1 MTPDPKPQHKPK
13 QQALGRKV
21 SKGVSVM
28 VVSTFIIKTLSF
40 IATFVLGLLLNES
53 DYAVYGIAM
62 GIATF
67 AQVLRD
73 GGMRQILIQKQAH
86 RYQKLSG
93 PVFWLSGAFN
103 GGAGIL
109 LALAAYPLAA
119 VYKEPELGPVLIATA
134 ASIFFSTSLG
144 IYRAKMAVDLN
155 YRRLAEARTLSS
167 AVRYVS
173 MIGFAAMGLGP
184 LAFTLPLVICVIA
197 EGAFGYWVTREKP
210 WTRAPRFRLW
220 PALWAKSKWLI
231 FGTFAMSTLRQGDY
245 LVLGWLKIF
254 GLISVTAVGQYV
266 FAYQIAVQINVLV
279 VGNLHAVLFPALSKL
294 TNEPERHR
302 RAVLRAI
309 RVMMLFGS
317 GFGLVLACTF
327 EPLQVLLW
335 GSKWAPATEAV
346 VWMAVF
352 FPLRLLTGVLNSAQ
366 LSKGRFREWF
376 WLTIVQGGGMMLAAA
391 LAGLAANRFIGTLL
405 AFSFEHAL
413 GVRLSLPVL
422 PDNSSGIISLVIGVY
437 FALGIAPTVVWGFK
451 RMGIPFGQTVRAILP
466 TWIVACIAAGVTMF
480 LVQFAPLPMHASPR
494 VVALIDYCI
503 RFALFGGLYV
513 VLLRAVQ
520 PHALIETIDVIPKKY
535 SKRVNRVLFL
545 HRIRPIKP
553 AA

>member
-1 MTPDPKPQHKPK
+1 MTHEPTPHHKPK

-28 VVSTFIIKTLSF
+28 VLSTFIIKTLSF
-40 IATFVLGLLLNES
+40 VATFVLGLLLDEA

-86 RYQKLSG
+86 RYGKLSG

-103 GGAGIL
+103 GTAGIL
-109 LALAAYPLAA
+109 LGAAAFPLAA
-119 VYKEPELGPVLIATA
+119 LYNEPELGPVLLATA

-173 MIGFAAMGLGP
+173 MIGFAALGFGP
-184 LAFTLPLVICVIA
+184 LAFTLPLVICVLA
-197 EGAFGYWVTREKP
+197 EGAFGFYVTREKP
-210 WTRAPRFRLW
+210 WTRPPRFRLW

-245 LVLGWLKIF
+245 LVLGWLKIL

-279 VGNLHAVLFPALSKL
+279 VGNLQAVLFPALSKL
-294 TNEPERHR
+294 TNEHERHR

-317 GFGLVLACTF
+317 GFGLILACTF
-327 EPLQVLLW
+327 EPLQVILW
-335 GSKWAPATEAV
+335 GDKWAPATEAV

-376 WLTIVQGGGMMLAAA
+376 WLTLVQGTGMMVAAA

-413 GVRLSLPVL
+413 GIRLVLPAL

-437 FALGIAPTVVWGFK
+437 FAIGIAPTVVWGFK
-451 RMGIPFGQTVRAILP
+451 RMGIPFRQTVRAILP
-466 TWIVACIAAGVTMF
+466 TWIVACIAAAVTMY
-480 LVQFAPLPMHASPR
+480 LVRFVPLPTDAPLR

-503 RFALFGGLYV
+503 RFVLFGGLYV

-520 PHALIETIDVIPKKY
+520 PHALAETIDVIPKKY
-535 SKRVNRVLFL
+535 SKRVNRLLFL
-545 HRIRPIKP
+545 HRAQPDKP

>member
-1 MTPDPKPQHKPK
+1 MTPDPKPQNQPK

-28 VVSTFIIKTLSF
+28 VLSTFIIKTLSF
-40 IATFVLGLLLNES
+40 ISTFVLGLLLDKA

-86 RYQKLSG
+86 RYAKLSG

-103 GGAGIL
+103 GTAGIL
-109 LALAAYPLAA
+109 LGLAAYPLAA
-119 VYKEPELGPVLIATA
+119 LYKEPELGPVLLATA

-167 AVRYVS
+167 AVRYTS
-173 MIGFAAMGLGP
+173 MILFALLGFGP

-197 EGAFGYWVTREKP
+197 EGAFGFYVTREKP
-210 WTRAPRFRLW
+210 WTRPPRFRLW
-220 PALWAKSKWLI
+220 PALWSKSKWLI

-245 LVLGWLKIF
+245 LVLGWLKVL
-254 GLISVTAVGQYV
+254 GVVSISAVGFYV

-279 VGNLHAVLFPALSKL
+279 IGNLHAVLFPALSKL
-294 TNEPERHR
+294 HNEPERHK

-317 GFGLVLACTF
+317 GFGLILACTF
-327 EPLQVLLW
+327 EPLQVILW
-335 GSKWAPATEAV
+335 GDKWAPATEAV

-376 WLTIVQGGGMMLAAA
+376 WLTLVQGAGMMLAAA
-391 LAGLAANRFIGTLL
+391 VAGVAANPLIGSITAMGIESLLGLRLTL
-405 AFSFEHAL
+405 
-413 GVRLSLPVL
+413 PIL
-422 PDNSSGIISLVIGVY
+422 PDNSSGIISLVIGIY
-437 FALGIAPTVVWGFK
+437 FAVGVAPTVLWGFK
-451 RMGIPFGQTVRAILP
+451 RMGIRLRDTARAVLP
-466 TWIVACIAAGVTMF
+466 TWLVACAAAAATLIVIQWIPLPVNAHPRVIAAVDY
-480 LVQFAPLPMHASPR
+480 
-494 VVALIDYCI
+494 AL
-503 RFALFGGLYV
+503 RFTLFGIFYLAA
-513 VLLRAVQ
+513 LRAVQ
-520 PHALIETIDVIPKKY
+520 PKALAETIDVAPKRY
-535 SKRVNRVLFL
+535 SNRAARLL
-545 HRIRPIKP
+545 RLKKPEPLKP